1 MTAKT
6 ATGLLVLMTALS
18 TATRAFG
25 QDPLTTAKDLY
36 AAASYEEA
44 LSALAQVPAN
54 APPEVVNQ
62 SQQYR
67 AFALFA
73 LGRTAEAEQVAEAIV
88 RANPLARL
96 TSGDESPRIEA
107 MFARVR
113 ARVLPVVIRDE
124 YKVARAAIDA
134 TDLKAAEPHLQ
145 IVSRLI
151 AELRSAGSTD
161 ATLADLNLVVDG
173 FLGLTRATAR
183 QQAST
188 APAATQPAAATPPAA
203 APVANKPVATLASNS
218 TALNSGVLNSS
229 AANSTTAASP
239 APVTNRPVEQPS
251 TPTPAASRRPA
262 AAPPMIYSNAGPG
275 KVSPPVV
282 VNQMM
287 PALPRTVSEV
297 MRRTARTNLVL
308 ELLINERG
316 EVDDAVV
323 KVPVEPVYDLLVAR
337 AARGWKYRPATVDGS
352 PVKYRHA
359 VSVAFSER

>member
-6 ATGLLVLMTALS
+6 ATVILVLLTALS
-18 TATRAFG
+18 TAAHAFQ
-25 QDPLTTAKDLY
+25 QDPLTIAKELY

-44 LSALAQVPAN
+44 LTALAQVPGN
-54 APPEVVNQ
+54 APPDVLNQ

-73 LGRTAEAEQVAEAIV
+73 LGRTVEAENAAEAIV
-88 RANPLARL
+88 RMNPVARL
-96 TSGDESPRIEA
+96 AGDDVSPRIEA

-113 ARVLPVVIRDE
+113 ARVLPAVIRDE
-124 YKVARAAIDA
+124 YKIARAAIDA

-145 IVSRLI
+145 TVSRLI
-151 AELRSAGSTD
+151 AELRTAGQSD
-161 ATLADLNLVVDG
+161 PTLADLNLVVDG

-183 QQAST
+183 QQAAT
-188 APAATQPAAATPPAA
+188 PPPAPAANQPAATTPPVSAPAA
-203 APVANKPVATLASNS
+203 NRPVATLASNS
-218 TALNSGVLNSS
+218 TP
-229 AANSTTAASP
+229 AAS
-239 APVTNRPVEQPS
+239 PVTNRPVEQPVT
-251 TPTPAASRRPA
+251 TPPPAASRRPA
-262 AAPPMIYSNAGPG
+262 AALPVVYSNAGPG

-282 VNQMM
+282 INQMM

-308 ELLINERG
+308 ELVINERG

-337 AARGWKYRPATVDGS
+337 AARGWKYRPATVDGN